1 MKQTLLQIYFNIFKI
16 LAKIYLLRNPA
27 YIIWVTWS
35 IWKTSCRMIINDV
48 LKNNLED
55 KKVYTS
61 EKNFNWELWMSLSI
75 LWISS
80 YKPELKSVI
89 ETILKSL
96 KIAFL
101 SKKLYDVIILE
112 YWIDHPGEMDFL
124 LSIAK
129 PNIWVITKIDK
140 VHSLQFSSPEIT
152 ASEKY
157 KLLIWSKDF
166 AFINLD
172 DEYFDKYENKIQNKI
187 YFNTNL
193 ETPKN
198 EEIKWENYKLIQDNW
213 NIKSDFDLF
222 FQGEKKAFVSSNLI
236 WAENVSYIS
245 LWFKI
250 LDLINIHFY
259 KKSFFPENIKEINI
273 NFKLQPSRFSIFSW
287 INESLIIDSSYNAAP
302 MSVRKIILNTLD
314 IQENFFSDYKKIFCL
329 WEMRELWTF
338 AKKEHEELAEF
349 VFWKA
354 EFVFVV
360 WESMKKYF
368 LPKMLELW
376 FDSEKAIY
384 FEDSFKLWEYLRSF
398 LLNSENKHL
407 ILFKWSQNT
416 IFLEEAIKF
425 ILAYKVDESNLCRQD
440 SYWLGKKWVK

>member
-27 YIIWVTWS
+27 FIIWVTWS
-35 IWKTSCRMIINDV
+35 IWKTGCRMIIYDI

-80 YKPELKSVI
+80 YKPELKSVL
-89 ETILKSL
+89 ETLLKSL
-96 KIAFL
+96 KIAFF

-112 YWIDHPGEMDFL
+112 YWIDHPWEMEFL
-124 LSIAK
+124 LTIAK
-129 PNIWVITKIDK
+129 PNIWIVTKIDK
-140 VHSLQFSSPEIT
+140 VHSLQFSSPEII

-157 KLLIWSKDF
+157 KLLIWTKDF
-166 AFINLD
+166 SFINLD
-172 DEYFDKYENKIQNKI
+172 DEYFQEYEKNIQNKI

-213 NIKSDFDLF
+213 NIKSTFELF
-222 FQGEKKAFVSSNLI
+222 FQDEKKASISSNLI
-236 WAENVSYIS
+236 WVENISYIS

-250 LDLINIHFY
+250 LDLVSNYFY
-259 KKSFFPENIKEINI
+259 KKPFFQKDIKEVNI
-273 NFKLQPSRFSIFSW
+273 NFKLQPSRFSLFHW

-302 MSVRKIILNTLD
+302 LSVRKIILNVLE
-314 IQENFFSDYKKIFCL
+314 IHSNFFSDYKKIFCL
-329 WEMRELWTF
+329 WEMRELWDF
-338 AKKEHEELAEF
+338 AKEEHEKLAEF
-349 VFWKA
+349 SFWKS

-360 WESMKKYF
+360 WENMKKYF
-368 LPKMLELW
+368 LPKILELW
-376 FDSEKAIY
+376 FDKEKVKY
-384 FEDSFKLWEYLRSF
+384 FENSFELWKYLKNF
-398 LLNSENKHL
+398 LEKSSDKYLL
-407 ILFKWSQNT
+407 LFKWSQNT
-416 IFLEEAIKF
+416 IFLEESIKY
-425 ILAYKVDESNLCRQD
+425 ILKNKDDEKLICRQD
-440 SYWLGKKWVK
+440 SFWLWKKKS